1 MAMVLP
7 MVQQVAQYRLL
18 KNGHLNRPIYI
29 DFMIRLLYQHLHG
42 AVNGLANVA
51 QIIEMTGRLIKY
63 SLIWLDVT
71 RVARIFMLKLLT
83 LFQSS
88 LQNGLPQLALLI
100 QVRFFRKIF

>member
-51 QIIEMTGRLIKY
+51 QSTEMTGRLIKY